1 MHSLS
6 SGIRKSL
13 GGAIALAALAWGAVV
28 PNRLAYAESLAFS
41 TDDPEIEMWFYPVSS
56 ANGTG
61 SVRDRG
67 SSFATYSYLDDNNE
81 VQFYGGDGSD
91 STRRGSVLLASDTAA
106 AIPASLAPSR
116 YQIDSL
122 RVTVTLM
129 GSVGEIPYDNTAD
142 DALELTT
149 TGGDDPGNPIELWGV
164 GFDGDYTT
172 FGFNGETG
180 AEFFNSGDRRW
191 PIAAGSFTGP
201 YQVYAIDPEGNDV
214 ENSVFGGYSA
224 TAEGNVAEQFTPTPF
239 AIGKAYDSE
248 GVELAPGTLLGAGT
262 ELVFDFD
269 LTNSGAV
276 SYLQNSLAAGH
287 LGLFLSSL
295 HQPLAHT
302 GEIAYPDYFLDNNPG
317 GPNTNGNAPT
327 IELNVTI
334 LDDGM
339 PGDFSGDGI
348 VDGGDFLLWQRE
360 LGQSGDALASDGNGD
375 GIVDQTDLALWQD
388 HFGDDDASLPS
399 VAAVSEPS
407 SLMLASLITAASAFA
422 RAQRQRRR

>member
-1 MHSLS
+1 MGTVRSWLSLAL
-6 SGIRKSL
+6 R
-13 GGAIALAALAWGAVV
+13 GAAVAAFAWGAVGS
-28 PNRLAYAESLAFS
+28 NRLADAESLAFV

-81 VQFYGGDGSD
+81 VQFYGGDGFD
-91 STRRGSVLLASDTAA
+91 SSRRGSVLLASDTSAT
-106 AIPASLAPSR
+106 IPAALAPNR

-129 GSVGEIPYDNTAD
+129 GSVGDIPYDNTAD
-142 DALELTT
+142 DSLQLTT
-149 TGGDDPGNPIELWGV
+149 AGGDDPGNPIELWGV

-180 AEFFNSGDRRW
+180 AEYFNSGDRRW

-201 YQVYAIDPEGNDV
+201 YQVFAIDPEGNDV

-224 TAEGNVAEQFTPTPF
+224 TSEGNVTEQFTPTPF
-239 AIGKAYDSE
+239 AVGKAYDSA
-248 GVELAPGTLLGAGT
+248 GVELAPGTMLGAGT
-262 ELVFDFD
+262 ELAFDFD
-269 LTNSGAV
+269 LTNAGV
-276 SYLQNSLAAGH
+276 ISYLQNSLAAGQ
-287 LGLFLSSL
+287 LGLFVSSL

-317 GPNTNGNAPT
+317 GPNPNGNAPK

-334 LDDGM
+334 LDDGLA
-339 PGDFSGDGI
+339 GDFSGDGV
-348 VDGGDFLLWQRE
+348 VDGADLLLWQRE
-360 LGQSGDALASDGNGD
+360 AGQSGALASDGND
-375 GIVDQTDLALWQD
+375 DDVVDQADLTLWRD
-388 HFGDDDASLPS
+388 HFGAGGDSLPEIAAVPEPASLALVGWGA
-399 VAAVSEPS
+399 VAFV
-407 SLMLASLITAASAFA
+407 
-422 RAQRQRRR
+422 RVQRQRRQ